1 VFTHTDDGHELDL
14 FTDLQGM
21 DDSGLPWGFLSSSA
35 HPERIREGAW
45 ITAGT
50 PDVWAI
56 ARVIDIVTEDSGQIV
71 HVQPQRGAGTKW
83 LHLLP
88 PPAVAS

>member
-1 VFTHTDDGHELDL
+1 MFTHTDDGHELDL

-50 PDVWAI
+50 AEVWAV
-56 ARVIDIVTEDSGQIV
+56 ARVIDVVTEATGDVV
-71 HVQPQRGAGTKW
+71 HVDPLPGPATSW

-88 PPAVAS
+88 AAAAS